1 MNNVN
6 KCKKQAQATYEKIV
20 ISKSLKWVLTLLITY
35 GPGGIFG
42 KILKIIGSK
51 WLLNRLTKR
60 MIR

>member
-1 MNNVN
+1 MPINAKN
-6 KCKKQAQATYEKIV
+6 KLKQHTKKIV

>member
-1 MNNVN
+1 MPINANN
-6 KCKKQAQATYEKIV
+6 KLKQHTKKIV

>member
-1 MNNVN
+1 MLINAKN
-6 KCKKQAQATYEKIV
+6 KLKQHTKKIV